1 MIFAAVFLFACV
13 SPKKLKS
20 AEAKYSQLDSNY
32 MHIQNELRECE
43 GNLKNKNLQTT
54 DFSKERS
61 AYEKQIA
68 DLNNQVNYL
77 RQNSNIALDR
87 MKDLSVITAAQ
98 AQSIKKSLDN
108 LGMKDLYINDLQRS
122 IAFKDSLN
130 NLLVNNLKSA
140 LTDINDQDINIKVEK
155 DVVYVDISDKLLFNS
170 GSYDVTPRAKE
181 VLGKVARVLNAHPEL
196 EFLVEG
202 NTDSKPFK
210 NGLLLDNWDLST
222 KRATAVTRILQYTYH
237 LDPSHITV
245 AGRGEYLPVASNST
259 PEGRAA
265 NRRTRIVILPQLDQ
279 FFKLLEKK
287 K

>member
-1 MIFAAVFLFACV
+1 MKKIVYPISLMIFAAVFLFACV

-122 IAFKDSLN
+122 IAFKD
-130 NLLVNNLKSA
+130 
-140 LTDINDQDINIKVEK
+140 
-155 DVVYVDISDKLLFNS
+155 
-170 GSYDVTPRAKE
+170 
-181 VLGKVARVLNAHPEL
+181 
-196 EFLVEG
+196 
-202 NTDSKPFK
+202 
-210 NGLLLDNWDLST
+210 
-222 KRATAVTRILQYTYH
+222 
-237 LDPSHITV
+237 
-245 AGRGEYLPVASNST
+245 
-259 PEGRAA
+259 
-265 NRRTRIVILPQLDQ
+265 
-279 FFKLLEKK
+279 
-287 K
+287 